1 MSQLPSTPSFK
12 STMELFTSSM
22 DEVSKLLSPTSETFR
37 TTLEDND
44 TQGAGGEIDRVI
56 D

>member
-22 DEVSKLLSPTSETFR
+22 DEVSKLLSPTSEAFR
-37 TTLEDND
+37 TTLEDNFELD
-44 TQGAGGEIDRVI
+44 TQVSGGK
-56 D
+56 